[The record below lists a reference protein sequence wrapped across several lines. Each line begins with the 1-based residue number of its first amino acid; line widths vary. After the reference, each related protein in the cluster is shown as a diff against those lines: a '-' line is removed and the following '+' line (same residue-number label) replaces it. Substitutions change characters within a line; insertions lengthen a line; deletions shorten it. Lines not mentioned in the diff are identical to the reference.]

1 MKLTHRITVFALSL
15 MGLSLYALDLSDI
28 PRHTETIEG
37 FELEDSFLSVY
48 GGRRNSIKTKVYGT
62 IMDKEKKVPLSGI
75 KVALYSGTSEIV
87 RAVSQENGE
96 FYLNE
101 ASVWAGLHVKYTI
114 IVSDPNGKFKPVRRD
129 IIFDIDEI
137 TREEFFILER
147 K

>member
-1 MKLTHRITVFALSL
+1 MKICKKICAFALTML
-15 MGLSLYALDLSDI
+15 GLSAYAHDWDL
-28 PRHTETIEG
+28 PRNTKTVEG

-75 KVALYSGTSEIV
+75 KVALYSGTSEIA